1 MGFSESAIQQAFAR
15 ANSSGRLLHLNAI
28 IEMLVAANNESS
40 NTQPKRLAPKA
51 SENRMQPSNPL
62 AVTLSSISNQPR
74 SAFVS
79 QSRVPAAGGASAAL
93 LASAATSIPES
104 GQLEI
109 KTGTLGKQRHIWGFA
124 IQSLERV
131 EVHVVV
137 HEGRAKLRYFDLES
151 GALRRT
157 LLLEGCRIERGTV
170 SMLGF
175 AASCFLRV
183 HLAGSRPFANIS
195 LFCDSDAHASEWQH
209 AMQDAVSR
217 TQAATSLHPSDS
229 LHALL
234 IPTIPAA
241 ALAQCPI
248 CMCEITSQS
257 EAVCCPTGEHFVH
270 KGECFD
276 SCVESQIAVARA
288 DPGQFHSRGS
298 KICCP
303 SGYHRGGAWC
313 DADIKRHC
321 KRDTWQVKQLIVCT
335 CLCSNNKCTQKD
347 RLVAP

>member
-1 MGFSESAIQQAFAR
+1 MMLLASMGFSETAIQQALAR
-15 ANSSGRLLHLNAI
+15 ANSSGRLLHLDAI
-28 IEMLVAANNESS
+28 IEILVTMANESS
-40 NTQPKRLAPKA
+40 QTQPKKLASKA
-51 SENRMQPSNPL
+51 SGDRVQPINPL
-62 AVTLSSISNQPR
+62 AATLSSISKKPR
-74 SAFVS
+74 SPLAS
-79 QSRVPAAGGASAAL
+79 QSRVPAAGGGASAAL
-93 LASAATSIPES
+93 LASAAASNPDS

-124 IQSLERV
+124 IQSLEQV

-157 LLLEGCRIERGTV
+157 LLLEGCGIERGTL
-170 SMLGF
+170 SILGF
-175 AASCFLRV
+175 AANCTLRV
-183 HLAGSRPFANIS
+183 HLAGSRSFASIT
-195 LFCDSDAHASEWQH
+195 LFCSSDAHACEWQH

-217 TQAATSLHPSDS
+217 SQAALSTHPTDS
-229 LHALL
+229 VHAPLTPHL
-234 IPTIPAA
+234 PAA
-241 ALAQCPI
+241 TLAQCSI
-248 CMCEITSQS
+248 CMCEIDSQAD
-257 EAVCCPTGEHFVH
+257 AVCCPTGQHFVH

-276 SCVESQIAVARA
+276 SCVESQIAVART

-321 KRDTWQVKQLIVCT
+321 KRDTWQVKPARRVHM
-335 CLCSNNKCTQKD
+335 
-347 RLVAP
+347 LV

>member
-1 MGFSESAIQQAFAR
+1 MMLLASMGFSERAIQQAFAR
-15 ANSSGRLLHLNAI
+15 ASSSSRLLHLNEI
-28 IEMLVAANNESS
+28 IEILVAADNESS
-40 NTQPKRLAPKA
+40 NTQSQRLV
-51 SENRMQPSNPL
+51 SNSSGNRVQPSNLL
-62 AVTLSSISNQPR
+62 AVTISSISNQPR
-74 SAFVS
+74 SALAS
-79 QSRVPAAGGASAAL
+79 QSTVPAADGASAAVF
-93 LASAATSIPES
+93 ASAAASIPES
-104 GQLEI
+104 CQLEI
-109 KTGTLGKQRHIWGFA
+109 KTGILGKQRHIWGFA

-157 LLLEGCRIERGTV
+157 LLLEGCRIERGAV

-175 AASCFLRV
+175 AANCFFRV
-183 HLAGSRPFANIS
+183 HLAGSMPFANIS
-195 LFCDSDAHASEWQH
+195 LFCDSRAHASEWQH
-209 AMQDAVSR
+209 AIHDAVSR
-217 TQAATSLHPSDS
+217 TQAANSLHPSDS
-229 LHALL
+229 LRAPL
-234 IPTIPAA
+234 IPTATILAA

-248 CMCEITSQS
+248 CMCEITSQAD
-257 EAVCCPTGEHFVH
+257 AVCCPTGEHFVH

-298 KICCP
+298 RICCP

-321 KRDTWQVKQLIVCT
+321 KRDTWQVKPAHRVHMF
-335 CLCSNNKCTQKD
+335 
-347 RLVAP
+347 V